1 MASETFSNLSV
12 ARVEAPLSS
21 VVNVIVSRQT
31 PQRELHCSIQ
41 SILSKM
47 PQGPRQNGT
56 TTLRNRGFFVSGP
69 AVSASGRKIAD
80 RRKR

>member
-21 VVNVIVSRQT
+21 VINVIVSRQT

-56 TTLRNRGFFVSGP
+56 TTLRNRGFFVSVAG
-69 AVSASGRKIAD
+69 SLGSGEENC
-80 RRKR
+80 